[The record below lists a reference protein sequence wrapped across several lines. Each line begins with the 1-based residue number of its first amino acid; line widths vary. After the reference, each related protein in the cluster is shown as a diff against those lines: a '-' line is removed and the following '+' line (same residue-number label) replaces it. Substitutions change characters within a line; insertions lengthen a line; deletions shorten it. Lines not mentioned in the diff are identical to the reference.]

1 MMTLGFVLLTVYLV
15 LLLFIWVGMVRLKP
29 LLLHTTE
36 SKIAFTIVVP
46 FRNEAENLPTLITS
60 LKQLN
65 YSPELFE
72 VIFVDDESEDNS
84 VLTVSKALENCVFPF
99 KIIRN
104 KRFSNSPKKDAIA
117 TAISEA
123 KHEWIL
129 TTDADCS
136 VPKKWLQC
144 FDVVIQQDNPNMIC
158 GPVIYKS
165 NGSLIEAFQK
175 FDGLSL
181 QAVTMG
187 GFGQHREILSNGAN
201 LGYKKTIFNELKG
214 FTGNNHIASGDDI
227 FLLEKIKKH
236 APNSIH
242 FLKTAT
248 AIVTTQPQKSWTQ
261 IINQRVRWASK
272 TTKQE
277 SWLPKIIGVLVFMV
291 NLWIAFGWIYIIY
304 NTQFLYFYLF
314 VLLIKIV
321 VEGFIIFSTKALFK
335 NKAVSLISILH
346 VIASGLLYPF
356 ITVIVFIMS
365 LLGSY
370 HWKGRRFKA

>member
-1 MMTLGFVLLTVYLV
+1 MMTLGFILLTFYLV
-15 LLLFIWVGMVRLKP
+15 LLLFIWIGVIQLKP
-29 LLLHTTE
+29 TILHATKPTT
-36 SKIAFTIVVP
+36 AFTIIVP
-46 FRNEAENLPTLITS
+46 FRNEAEKIPALLTS

-65 YSPELFE
+65 YPSELFE
-72 VIFVDDESEDNS
+72 VILVDDESEDNS

-104 KRFSNSPKKDAIA
+104 KRFSNSPKKDAIT

-129 TTDADCS
+129 TIDADCS

-144 FDVVIQQDNPNMIC
+144 FDVIIQKNNPNMIC

-165 NGSLIEAFQK
+165 NGSLIEAFQQ

-187 GFGQHREILSNGAN
+187 GFGLQREILCNGAN
-201 LGYKKTIFNELKG
+201 LAYKKDVFNQLKG
-214 FTGNNHIASGDDI
+214 FSGNNHIASGDDI
-227 FLLEKIKKH
+227 FLLEKIKNH
-236 APNSIH
+236 APNSIR
-242 FLKTAT
+242 FLKTAA
-248 AIVTTQPQKSWTQ
+248 AIVTTQPQKSWKQ

-277 SWLPKIIGVLVFMV
+277 NWLPKIIGVLVFMV
-291 NLWIAFGWIYIIY
+291 NLWVAFGWIYIFY

-335 NKAVSLISILH
+335 NKAVSLTSILH

-356 ITVIVFIMS
+356 ITVTVFIMS